1 MYDEQSLSSLFVGMQ
16 LCRPVL
22 CLSFQVCNNLP
33 YAVEVYYKLSI
44 DANGRCGEVEPGDTF
59 SLPCEVVYTEP
70 HQILF
75 KPRDGRCVRRSSFFH
90 SV

>member
-1 MYDEQSLSSLFVGMQ
+1 VHN
-16 LCRPVL
+16 C
-22 CLSFQVCNNLP
+22 LP
-33 YAVEVYYKLSI
+33 YAVEVFYKLSI

-75 KPRDGRCVRRSSFFH
+75 KPRDGRCENHVKIKRVATVLGARDH
-90 SV
+90 VTCTV

>member
-1 MYDEQSLSSLFVGMQ
+1 ML
-16 LCRPVL
+16 
-22 CLSFQVCNNLP
+22 QVRNCLP
-33 YAVEVYYKLSI
+33 YAMELYYKLSI

-70 HQILF
+70 YQILF
-75 KPRDGRCVRRSSFFH
+75 KPHEGRYVPVRCWC